1 MNRRTYA
8 YLALTGA
15 AALFGT
21 TFVFVKD
28 VLDVI
33 PPLAF
38 VGWRFLIGAVI
49 LLVIGRPFG
58 RPVWRDGTIAG
69 LVLFTGF
76 ATQTIGLE
84 LTSATN
90 SGLITGLYV
99 VFTPLIAAIARRS
112 SPAVATVAGA
122 SMSIVGL
129 GALTLTSDLTLEAG
143 DMWTLVCAV
152 AFALHIVMLAY
163 LAPRHD
169 VVPFTAVQLVVV
181 AVAGLAMSAV
191 LEGGL
196 SFPPSAAWPTLIATG
211 LAVTAGA
218 FLIQVWS
225 QTVIGPSRTAIIL
238 AVEPLFAV
246 ATAALVLSERLTV
259 RGWIGAAMMVAG
271 TYVVLVF
278 APPEDADIRT
288 AEALSEAH

>member
-8 YLALTGA
+8 YLALTVA
-15 AALFGT
+15 AAMFGT

-28 VLDVI
+28 ALAVI

-38 VGWRFLIGAVI
+38 VGWRFLIGAIV
-49 LLVIGRPFG
+49 LLVIGRPSG
-58 RPVWRDGTIAG
+58 KLVWRDGAIAG
-69 LVLFTGF
+69 VILFAGF

-99 VFTPLIAAIARRS
+99 VFTPLIAAIAIRT
-112 SPAVATVAGA
+112 SPAMATVAGA
-122 SMSIVGL
+122 SMSIIGL
-129 GALTLTSDLTLEAG
+129 GALTLTNSLTLEAG
-143 DMWTLVCAV
+143 DLWTLVCAV
-152 AFALHIVMLAY
+152 AFALHIVLLAY
-163 LAPRHD
+163 LAPRHE

-181 AVAGLAMSAV
+181 AVAGLVMSGV

-196 SFPPSAAWPTLIATG
+196 SFPPSAVWPTLIATG

-225 QTVIGPSRTAIIL
+225 QTIIGPSRTAIIL
-238 AVEPLFAV
+238 AIEPLFAV
-246 ATAALVLSERLTV
+246 ATAAIVLSERLTA
-259 RGWIGAAMMVAG
+259 RGWVGAALMIGG

-288 AEALSEAH
+288 AEAISEAH